1 MRRSQKSK
9 QPKIRL
15 LVDEV
20 FALAKPRITHPEVWL
35 MLTPGYLAGRA
46 GAGQHRTSGSV
57 KVKFSNE

>member
-9 QPKIRL
+9 RPKVHH

-20 FALAKPRITHPEVWL
+20 FVLAKPRITHPEGWL

-46 GAGQHRTSGSV
+46 GAGQRRTSGSV
-57 KVKFSNE
+57 RVKFSNE